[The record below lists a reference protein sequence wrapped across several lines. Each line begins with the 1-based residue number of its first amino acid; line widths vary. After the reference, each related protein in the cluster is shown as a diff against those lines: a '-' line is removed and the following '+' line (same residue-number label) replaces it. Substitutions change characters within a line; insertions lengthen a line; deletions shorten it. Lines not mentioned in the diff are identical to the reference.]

1 MAGVVGTKIP
11 HYSVFGETVEIAG
24 VMEESGEPM
33 RIQVC
38 KKILSALDFVHINLL
53 FNLFPKISQETRNS
67 LKIIGGFNLHKR
79 ESASP
84 KLPEGTVT
92 YWLIGLAGNGS
103 NRNSSGFDENKRV
116 EVQENGTKIAID
128 TGAEQMQFY
137 GEL

>member
-1 MAGVVGTKIP
+1 MNV
-11 HYSVFGETVEIAG
+11 Y
-24 VMEESGEPM
+24 
-33 RIQVC
+33 
-38 KKILSALDFVHINLL
+38 ILPIVNILL
-53 FNLFPKISQETRNS
+53 PKISQETRNN
-67 LKIIGGFNLHKR
+67 LKIIGGFNLLKR

-103 NRNSSGFDENKRV
+103 NRNSSGFDDNNKV
-116 EVQENGTKIAID
+116 EVQENGTKIGD

>member
-1 MAGVVGTKIP
+1 MQKN
-11 HYSVFGETVEIAG
+11 
-24 VMEESGEPM
+24 
-33 RIQVC
+33 
-38 KKILSALDFVHINLL
+38 KKISSVPNFVLINVL
-53 FNLFPKISQETRNS
+53 FKLFPKISQETRNS

-116 EVQENGTKIAID
+116 EVQENGTRTAID